1 MRRNLYNR
9 SLGGLLDCV
18 NGVSELSL
26 DDNTEGY
33 SVADAEGNSY
43 IAVPFY
49 PDTSPR
55 NIKPFSYTDNIV
67 IEQIKISASHA
78 IGLRNP
84 LSRPFSMGIAILE
97 AEPDA
102 QRKTKITKTFWKDF
116 ADIDEWINVDELFE
130 FNSSEHKSLYAVFQ
144 DMNIYYHTAQI
155 DRMLHWTPI
164 VLQVELAISMAS
176 EGRK

>member
-9 SLGGLLDCV
+9 SLGALLDCV
-18 NGVSELSL
+18 NGVSTFSL
-26 DDNTEGY
+26 DDQTEGY
-33 SVADAEGNSY
+33 SVTDAEGNSY
-43 IAVPFY
+43 LAVPFY

-55 NIKPFSYTDNIV
+55 NITPFSYADNIV
-67 IEQIKISASHA
+67 IEQVKISVSHA

-97 AEPDA
+97 GEPDA
-102 QRKTKITKTFWKDF
+102 QHKTKIAKMFWKDF
-116 ADIDEWINVDELFE
+116 ADIDEWVTVDELFR
-130 FNSSEHKSLYAVFQ
+130 FNASPHKSLYAIFQ

-164 VLQVELAISMAS
+164 VLQAELAISMAS
-176 EGRK
+176 ERRK